1 MQIYVVD
8 DNTVQAEELAY
19 LVRAA
24 RPDDAVTVMGFPED
38 EAGWQAYPDM
48 LFINASGRE
57 KKAIDLAGAVR
68 EDSARTGVVVV
79 SDDGSCAV
87 DAFRIHAQG
96 YLVRPVTED
105 MVGSECEYYLDG
117 HGLHGLPADDAGRH
131 GMERTFGDFEIF
143 IDGRPAVFKRKKARE
158 LVAYLVDKDGSM
170 VDDSDLLRDM
180 WNKDDKAT
188 KSYLR
193 ILKAEVI
200 RVFTDAGYSDA
211 IVKQR
216 GLIGIRTDKVKC
228 DLFDALKTAPP
239 MLKEYRG
246 EYMRQYGWAQRTREN
261 LDRTIQQA

>member
-1 MQIYVVD
+1 MQIFVVD
-8 DNTVQAEELAY
+8 NNIVQAEELAY

-24 RPDDAVTVMGFPED
+24 RPDDTVTVMGFPES
-38 EAGWQAYPDM
+38 EEGWQSYPDM

-57 KKAIDLAGAVR
+57 KEAITLAGAVR

-96 YLVRPVTED
+96 YLVRPLTED
-105 MVGSECEYYLDG
+105 MVGSECEYYLGG
-117 HGLHGLPADDAGRH
+117 HCLQADNGDRH
-131 GMERTFGDFEIF
+131 DMEIRTFGDLEIF
-143 IDGRPAVFKRKKARE
+143 IDGSPAVFKRKKARE

-200 RVFTDAGYSDA
+200 RVFSAAGYSDA

-228 DLFDALKTAPP
+228 DLFDALKSAPP
-239 MLKEYRG
+239 ILNEYRG

-261 LDRTIQQA
+261 LDRTIRQA